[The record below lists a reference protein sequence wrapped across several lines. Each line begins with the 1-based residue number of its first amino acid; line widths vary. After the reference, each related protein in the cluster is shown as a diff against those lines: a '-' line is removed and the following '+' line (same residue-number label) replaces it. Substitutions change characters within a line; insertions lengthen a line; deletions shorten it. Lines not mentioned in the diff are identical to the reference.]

1 MVARNVKSSI
11 STVFEGRE
19 ATTGNASAVRRLSTA
34 SVHQDPIK
42 KVEAADV
49 PTVQR
54 FFGLVKYLS
63 KFQQHLSEMC
73 QLYAS

>member
-1 MVARNVKSSI
+1 MSFVDHVITKNDLRVGS
-11 STVFEGRE
+11 
-19 ATTGNASAVRRLSTA
+19 
-34 SVHQDPIK
+34 K

-63 KFQQHLSEMC
+63 KFLQHLPEMC
-73 QLYAS
+73 QRYAT